1 MTRPSTVGRRF
12 RWTGG
17 GRGGWQGRA
26 GGKGAPVE
34 EAYRVLYALA
44 DGAHFVAPGTPLF
57 DEALRRGLWLAA
69 SAPLWMP
76 QLAQ

>member
-1 MTRPSTVGRRF
+1 MAWRWRDKAAEVGV
-12 RWTGG
+12 

-44 DGAHFVAPGTPLF
+44 DGAHFVAPGT
-57 DEALRRGLWLAA
+57 AA
-69 SAPLWMP
+69 R
-76 QLAQ
+76 